1 MMRRYGFLKTPAWIG
16 WFALTCVAAVVCLY
30 LAQWQMSRNDHLV
43 AENAKITEN
52 YDAPAYDQATGA
64 PLFEDYDDAKTWHP
78 VRLRGTYAPE
88 DTVVVRNR
96 PHDGRVGYDVLVPL
110 HLDDGTVVAVD
121 RGWIP
126 TDNSA
131 NGMPSAVPPPPA
143 GDVTVTARLRPSEGA
158 VDRGAP
164 EGQAASI
171 DLPALSAS
179 WGGQLATGGY
189 SELVSEDPAVP
200 GTPQAGERP
209 EVAYGPHLSYSMQ
222 WYAFAVL
229 VFVAYG
235 YSARQHVKNEEWDRA
250 YAAEVERR
258 LAAYYDAEGTYI
270 GDMDESLVIRQLQM
284 ADDMP
289 AHLKSLYRPKRT
301 RASSGPTA
309 EDEEDALLDALEA
322 QNRR

>member
-1 MMRRYGFLKTPAWIG
+1 MKKYRFLGSPAWIG
-16 WFALTCVAAVVCLY
+16 WFLLACAAAVVCLY

-43 AENAKITEN
+43 AENAKITGN
-52 YDAPAYDQATGA
+52 YDAPAYRESEGL
-64 PLFEDYDDAKTWHP
+64 PLFEHYDDARTWHP
-78 VRLRGTYAPE
+78 VELRGTYMPE
-88 DTVVVRNR
+88 DTVLIRNR

-110 HLDDGTVVAVD
+110 RTNDGTVVAVD

-131 NGMPSAVPPPPA
+131 NGMPSEVPAPPA
-143 GDVTVTARLRPSEGA
+143 GTVTVTARLKPSEGI

-171 DLPALSAS
+171 DLPALTDR
-179 WGGQLATGGY
+179 WGEQLATGGY
-189 SELVSEDPAVP
+189 GELLSEDPAAAS
-200 GTPQAGERP
+200 TPQAGERP

-229 VFVAYG
+229 VFVAYA

-258 LAAYYDAEGTYI
+258 LARYYDAEGNYI

-301 RASSGPTA
+301 RASSAPSN

-322 QNRR
+322 QHRS

>member
-1 MMRRYGFLKTPAWIG
+1 MRAYSFLRTPAWIG
-16 WFALTCVAAVVCLY
+16 WFLLTCAAAVMCLY

-43 AENAKITEN
+43 AENAKITGN
-52 YDAPAYDQATGA
+52 YDAPAYDAARGL
-64 PLFEDYDDAKTWHP
+64 PLFEDYDDSKTWHP
-78 VRLRGTYAPE
+78 VQLRGTYLPQE
-88 DTVVVRNR
+88 TVLVRNR

-110 HLDDGTVVAVD
+110 RTEQGTVVAVD

-126 TDNSA
+126 TDDSA
-131 NGMPSAVPPPPA
+131 NGMPSTVPDAPQ
-143 GDVTVTARLRPSEGA
+143 GTVTVTARLRPTEGT

-171 DLPALSAS
+171 DLPALRSQ
-179 WGGQLATGGY
+179 WGPRLAAGGY
-189 SELVSEDPAVP
+189 GELVSEDPAAAQ
-200 GTPQAGERP
+200 TPQAAERP

-235 YSARQHVKNEEWDRA
+235 YSARQHVKNVEWDRA
-250 YAAEVERR
+250 YAAQVERR
-258 LAAYYDAEGTYI
+258 LAAYYDAQGNYI
-270 GDMDESLVIRQLQM
+270 GDGDESLVIRQLQM

-289 AHLKSLYRPKRT
+289 AHLKSLYRPR
-301 RASSGPTA
+301 RARSGNGPNG

-322 QNRR
+322 RERR

>member
-1 MMRRYGFLKTPAWIG
+1 MRKYSFLTTPAWIG
-16 WFALTCVAAVVCLY
+16 WFLMACAAAVVCLF

-43 AENAKITEN
+43 AENTKITNN
-52 YDAPAYDQATGA
+52 YDAPAYDPARGL
-64 PLFEDYDDAKTWHP
+64 PLFQDYDDSATWHP
-78 VRLRGTYAPE
+78 VRLEGTYLPE
-88 DTVVVRNR
+88 DTVLIRNR

-110 HLDDGTVVAVD
+110 RTTEGPVVAVN

-126 TDNSA
+126 TDDSA
-131 NGMPSAVPPPPA
+131 NGMPSAVPAPPA
-143 GDVTVTARLRPSEGA
+143 GTVTVTARLRPSEA
-158 VDRGAP
+158 TVDRGAP

-171 DLPALSAS
+171 DLPALSS
-179 WGGQLATGGY
+179 RWGEDLATGGY
-189 SELVSEDPAVP
+189 GDLVSEDPSAAH
-200 GTPQAGERP
+200 TPQPGERP
-209 EVAYGPHLSYSMQ
+209 EVSYGPHLSYSMQ

-250 YAAEVERR
+250 YAAEVERQ
-258 LAAYYDAEGTYI
+258 LARYYDAEGTYI
-270 GDMDESLVIRQLQM
+270 GDVDESLVIRQLQM

-301 RASSGPTA
+301 RVSSVPTA